1 MPNRYT
7 VMKRAPI
14 TESERGAPD
23 IFRRLTG
30 LARLYTI
37 SSALSQIPHKILVD
51 SPDGGYGCRK
61 GTSGVASSRQRR
73 NRLKLVI
80 STFWAIYRIPAVPLI
95 RPLSQ
100 LGGIESPVLPR
111 SDTRAGIWNNGINP
125 CALLYRLY
133 MALKVQK
140 SETNCIYFAGVSLCP
155 DTR

>member
-80 STFWAIYRIPAVPLI
+80 STFWAIYRIPALI
-95 RPLSQ
+95 LIGVTTFGIRVLSHIQ
-100 LGGIESPVLPR
+100 VESLMVMWLEGKSGMLYAGSATSR
-111 SDTRAGIWNNGINP
+111 FSDQVAR
-125 CALLYRLY
+125 
-133 MALKVQK
+133 
-140 SETNCIYFAGVSLCP
+140 
-155 DTR
+155 